1 MAMLLAKVGGL
12 RLIDDHRN
20 AELPYQVVGLD
31 NRTLALL
38 ADRVLA
44 EAVLNYLEEDVDRF
58 EHALSDPFVPTDQL
72 TVDELKAC
80 ERRLKNWFDTPE
92 KMEA

>member
-1 MAMLLAKVGGL
+1 MAMLLKKTGDH

-20 AELPYQVVGLD
+20 AELPYQVVGQG

-44 EAVLNYLEEDVDRF
+44 EVVLNYLEED
-58 EHALSDPFVPTDQL
+58 ELPLTDAI
-72 TVDELKAC
+72 DIGELKLL
-80 ERRLKNWFDTPE
+80 ERRLAELWEPLE
-92 KMEA
+92 PSAGVA

>member
-1 MAMLLAKVGGL
+1 MAMLLKKVGDH

-20 AELPYQVVGLD
+20 PELPYQVVGLD

-44 EAVLNYLEEDVDRF
+44 EAVLSYLEG
-58 EHALSDPFVPTDQL
+58 
-72 TVDELKAC
+72 DELPLTDDLDVA
-80 ERRLKNWFDTPE
+80 ELRHYEHRLAAWFDVRE
-92 KMEA
+92 RKEA